1 VSVVKTNPV
10 RVKARTHS
18 LLKQMAQHQRRPIPD
33 VLDDAVER
41 YRRAQLFEAADVAYR
56 RAGTKPDPA
65 LDAWDN
71 ALADGLP
78 EA

>member
-1 VSVVKTNPV
+1 MKTSPV

-18 LLKQMAQHQRRPIPD
+18 LLKQMATHQKRPIPE

-41 YRRAQLFEAADVAYR
+41 YRREQLFEVADVAYR
-56 RAGTKPDPA
+56 RAGTSRDTD
-65 LDAWDN
+65 LDAWQN

-78 EA
+78 EV

>member
-1 VSVVKTNPV
+1 MKTSPI

-41 YRRAQLFEAADVAYR
+41 YRRAQLFEAADAAYR
-56 RAGTKPDPA
+56 AVSKRDRD
-65 LDAWDN
+65 LDAWEN
-71 ALADGLP
+71 ALADGLS
-78 EA
+78 EG

>member
-1 VSVVKTNPV
+1 MKTSPV

-41 YRRAQLFEAADVAYR
+41 YRREQLFEAADVAYR
-56 RAGTKPDPA
+56 RAGTKKDCD
-65 LDAWDN
+65 LDAWEN
-71 ALADGLP
+71 ALADGLR
-78 EA
+78 EG

>member
-1 VSVVKTNPV
+1 MKTSPV

-18 LLKQMAQHQRRPIPD
+18 LLKQMATHQKRPIPE

-41 YRRAQLFEAADVAYR
+41 YRREQLFEVADVAYR
-56 RAGTKPDPA
+56 RAGARRDTD
-65 LDAWDN
+65 LDAWQN

-78 EA
+78 EV

>member
-1 VSVVKTNPV
+1 MRTSPV

-18 LLKQMAQHQRRPIPD
+18 LH
-33 VLDDAVER
+33 AVER

-56 RAGTKPDPA
+56 RAGAKRDPA
-65 LDAWDN
+65 LDAWEN

-78 EA
+78 ER

>member
-1 VSVVKTNPV
+1 MKTSPV

-41 YRRAQLFEAADVAYR
+41 YRRAELFEAADAAYR
-56 RAGTKPDPA
+56 HAGAKNDRD
-65 LDAWDN
+65 LDAWQN

-78 EA
+78 EG